1 MIDLHTHSF
10 LSDGELSPA
19 ELLKRAKKKGYKV
32 LGITDHADPSN
43 IDWVIPR
50 IAKFCQEVS
59 RVDKGIKV
67 IPGVELTHCPP
78 ALIGELA
85 RRARKRGAKLIL
97 VHGQTIVEPVPE
109 GTNKAA
115 LEADIDIL
123 AHPGLISE
131 EEVKLAKQRG
141 IFLEISSRKGHCLSN
156 GHVAR
161 LALEHGAKLIL
172 NTDTHSPDDLIDI
185 DEARKI
191 LQGAGLLAEKIEE
204 VLDNS
209 RKLVKKIENKRKT
222 S

>member
-1 MIDLHTHSF
+1 
-10 LSDGELSPA
+10 
-19 ELLKRAKKKGYKV
+19 
-32 LGITDHADPSN
+32 
-43 IDWVIPR
+43 
-50 IAKFCQEVS
+50 
-59 RVDKGIKV
+59 
-67 IPGVELTHCPP
+67 
-78 ALIGELA
+78 
-85 RRARKRGAKLIL
+85 
-97 VHGQTIVEPVPE
+97 VEPVPE